1 LIYADHHFAADSSHL
16 NWQYLGDVVGRSIH
30 NIYPP
35 LGIYPKIDG
44 YPLSTLQSPGNISN
58 QPALPQETLLF
69 SQRNATNEEFDGTA
83 GSPSRG
89 SREAFLLCCG
99 FGQVLSWL
107 GFGWLDGT

>member
-1 LIYADHHFAADSSHL
+1 ML
-16 NWQYLGDVVGRSIH
+16 LGARSI
-30 NIYPP
+30 ISTPP

-89 SREAFLLCCG
+89 SREAFLLC
-99 FGQVLSWL
+99 LWL
-107 GFGWLDGT
+107 WTGAVVAWLWMAGWHMMSIDVILGTLW